1 MAGDGTYHVEL
12 ESSQNYFTYLPYI
25 EDTYTV
31 QWNRYGMAWLV
42 TAPTI
47 LSWSRVKI
55 KYTYLPYIEGAYTV
69 QWNQYGMAWLVTA
82 PTILSWSRVKINIY
96 LSTIQRGHMRSTVEP
111 VWHDMAGDA

>member
-1 MAGDGTYHVEL
+1 
-12 ESSQNYFTYLPYI
+12 
-25 EDTYTV
+25 
-31 QWNRYGMAWLV
+31 MAWLV